1 MKILQVSSYI
11 IVTQIVLCDSVL
23 LLGDTQWNLLP
34 VVHVALITGQNPL
47 EIGNL
52 EN

>member
-11 IVTQIVLCDSVL
+11 TIRQIVLCDIVL

-34 VVHVALITGQNPL
+34 VVQVALITGQNPL
-47 EIGNL
+47 QIGNL